1 MNFILISL
9 SLISVWLSV
18 SPPLFLSLA
27 VCLSPHP
34 QFPVCLS
41 TLLCSCDRSSSVGQ
55 QLSVYKADT
64 LERQS
69 VEDFQRS
76 PSILIPFFDADSSTL
91 FLFSRVSFVDS
102 VWGVCWGGEEEV
114 LTVLVHGCILEVTKI
129 QSFRLQPPGHTN
141 SQFCGQ

>member
-1 MNFILISL
+1 MSLAGWLSL
-9 SLISVWLSV
+9 SLLVSLSLSLSFLISPLFGQGLDVKKQTCLYITLISKEFYLNLFFFNLSVCLSV
-18 SPPLFLSLA
+18 SLSLA

-41 TLLCSCDRSSSVGQ
+41 TLLCSGDCSSSVGQ

-102 VWGVCWGGEEEV
+102 V
-114 LTVLVHGCILEVTKI
+114 
-129 QSFRLQPPGHTN
+129 
-141 SQFCGQ
+141 